1 VRSTC
6 RSPPWPCSRWPP
18 PASRCDGGR
27 GDAHAPGRVRAS
39 VGIAAL
45 ALQQIEDDLRAD
57 DVDQEE
63 LAAILRELI
72 EDTDP
77 PGGFLAAVAQLLT
90 AAARRAEQIEPDRDG
105 DASCPL
111 HEAAALLTDDAG
123 QRLIWSA
130 RALHPQGDS

>member
-1 VRSTC
+1 MTGPRRT
-6 RSPPWPCSRWPP
+6 RIE
-18 PASRCDGGR
+18 
-27 GDAHAPGRVRAS
+27 RVRAAA
-39 VGIAAL
+39 GIASL
-45 ALQQIEDDLRAD
+45 ALQQIEDDLGVD

-77 PGGFLAAVAQLLT
+77 PGGVLAALAQLLT

-111 HEAAALLTDDAG
+111 HEAAALITDNAG
-123 QRLIWSA
+123 MRLIWAANSLEA
-130 RALHPQGDS
+130 NHG